1 MTAYVRQRAFLREEQ
16 TRRRMELASVSA
28 RLFVSPTFRTVA
40 QGDGGGSSTG
50 SELLPNTSVLQRMA
64 ALDPAP
70 SSQEFVSCS
79 FCNKLFSAQRY
90 LTVHN
95 KGYNNHKG
103 CNAETQKG
111 KQKMS
116 SQKRVF
122 DCLADDATLHIKD
135 MEMLKEGSTR
145 KAAPKTLK
153 DRASFRYLRGWKK
166 EENRFLL
173 ALLKITM
180 PFNWTI

>member
-1 MTAYVRQRAFLREEQ
+1 VTAYVRQRAFLREEQ

-90 LTVHN
+90 LTMHN
-95 KGYNNHKG
+95 KGYNNIYKG

-135 MEMLKEGSTR
+135 ITR
-145 KAAPKTLK
+145 KAAPRTLK

>member
-50 SELLPNTSVLQRMA
+50 SELLPKTSVLQRMA

-90 LTVHN
+90 LTQHN
-95 KGYNNHKG
+95 KV
-103 CNAETQKG
+103 CTAETHKG

-122 DCLADDATLHIKD
+122 DCLAGDATLLMKD

-145 KAAPKTLK
+145 KAAPKTFK
-153 DRASFRYLRGWKK
+153 DRAPFRYLRGWKK
-166 EENRFLL
+166 EEDRFLL

>member
-1 MTAYVRQRAFLREEQ
+1 
-16 TRRRMELASVSA
+16 
-28 RLFVSPTFRTVA
+28 
-40 QGDGGGSSTG
+40 
-50 SELLPNTSVLQRMA
+50 
-64 ALDPAP
+64 
-70 SSQEFVSCS
+70 
-79 FCNKLFSAQRY
+79 
-90 LTVHN
+90 
-95 KGYNNHKG
+95 
-103 CNAETQKG
+103 
-111 KQKMS
+111 MS

-122 DCLADDATLHIKD
+122 DCLADDATLLIKD